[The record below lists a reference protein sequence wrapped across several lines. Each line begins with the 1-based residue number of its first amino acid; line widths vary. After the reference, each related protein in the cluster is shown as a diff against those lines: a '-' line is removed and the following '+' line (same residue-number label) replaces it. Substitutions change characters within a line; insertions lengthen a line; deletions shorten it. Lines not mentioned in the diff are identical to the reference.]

1 MSGNA
6 IATSA
11 RGVHVLNDPSLNK
24 GTAFTL
30 DERRSLGLDGLLPT
44 AVETL
49 ERQLRRT
56 AEEYAKFHTDMER
69 HIYLRQLQDHND
81 VLFHAFLVSNLTDVM
96 PIVYTPTVGAA
107 CEQFSHIYRRP
118 HGLFV
123 SYRDRQRMSEQFDS
137 FARNVDVIVVT
148 DGERILGLG
157 DQGIGG
163 MGIPIGKL
171 SLYSAVGGI
180 TPARTLP
187 VILDVGTN
195 NRERLNDPLYVG
207 WRHERIDDEEYY
219 DFVDQFVEN
228 VKRRFP
234 HALLQWEDF
243 AQRHAAPI
251 LLRYRDELLSFND
264 DIQGTAAVTLAALRS
279 AFRSLGSRLSD
290 HRFCI
295 VGAGSAGTGIAQMIR
310 DVIAAESGVD
320 DPVSL
325 IFMTDRKGLIHDGR
339 DDLTASKRAFAQPD
353 SVIATWGVRGTP
365 SLEDVVANA
374 RPTVL
379 VGVSGQP
386 GLFSESVVRQMLEW
400 TSRPIVM
407 PMSNPTSSSEGV
419 PSDILRWTGGRALV
433 ATGSPFDDVD
443 VGGSPIRISQSN
455 NVYVFPG
462 VGLGVILAKARKV
475 TDAMLVAAAA
485 SLAEDAPGKPEE
497 GLLPPIE
504 SVAQTSRHVALAVA
518 KAARDEGVADEFT
531 DEESQ
536 RRLEAHYWT
545 PVYPEV
551 RAV

>member
-1 MSGNA
+1 
-6 IATSA
+6 
-11 RGVHVLNDPSLNK
+11 
-24 GTAFTL
+24 
-30 DERRSLGLDGLLPT
+30 
-44 AVETL
+44 
-49 ERQLRRT
+49 
-56 AEEYAKFHTDMER
+56 ME
-69 HIYLRQLQDHND
+69 
-81 VLFHAFLVSNLTDVM
+81 
-96 PIVYTPTVGAA
+96 
-107 CEQFSHIYRRP
+107 
-118 HGLFV
+118 
-123 SYRDRQRMSEQFDS
+123 
-137 FARNVDVIVVT
+137 
-148 DGERILGLG
+148 
-157 DQGIGG
+157 
-163 MGIPIGKL
+163 
-171 SLYSAVGGI
+171 
-180 TPARTLP
+180 
-187 VILDVGTN
+187 
-195 NRERLNDPLYVG
+195 
-207 WRHERIDDEEYY
+207 
-219 DFVDQFVEN
+219 QFVEN

-279 AFRSLGSRLSD
+279 AFRGLGSRLSD

-310 DVIAAESGVD
+310 DVIAAESGAD

-325 IFMTDRKGLIHDGR
+325 IFMTDRKGLIHEGR

-379 VGVSGQP
+379 VGVHGQP
-386 GLFSESVVRQMLEW
+386 GLFSERVVRQMLEW
-400 TSRPIVM
+400 TIRPIVM
-407 PMSNPTSSSEGV
+407 PMSNPTSRSEGV

-443 VGGSPIRISQSN
+443 VGDSPIRISQSN

-485 SLAEDAPGKPEE
+485 SLAEDAPRKPEE

-504 SVAQTSRHVALAVA
+504 SVADTSRHVALAVA
-518 KAARDEGVADEFT
+518 KAARDEGVAAGPH
-531 DEESQ
+531 
-536 RRLEAHYWT
+536 RRREPAVVGGALLDSGVSGGQGGMSRVGARHWGREHRRGEAWGGSGSCAACGIGHVCRSWDWIDGQT
-545 PVYPEV
+545 RHH
-551 RAV
+551 RAGPAAASRRGERSHRCCHVDGNSGPGR